1 MTSTVRYFGQPDTG
15 ITCCPLCH
23 ELMITPYPDKTREA
37 GVAFQC
43 PTCYE
48 WLRIKEVSG
57 NEPPNLTKEEAKRW
71 NTVKVVPL
79 DREEMK
85 RMMQTDKDS
94 EIFEWEA

>member
-1 MTSTVRYFGQPDTG
+1 
-15 ITCCPLCH
+15 
-23 ELMITPYPDKTREA
+23 
-37 GVAFQC
+37 
-43 PTCYE
+43 
-48 WLRIKEVSG
+48 LRIKEVSG

-79 DREEMK
+79 DREEVK